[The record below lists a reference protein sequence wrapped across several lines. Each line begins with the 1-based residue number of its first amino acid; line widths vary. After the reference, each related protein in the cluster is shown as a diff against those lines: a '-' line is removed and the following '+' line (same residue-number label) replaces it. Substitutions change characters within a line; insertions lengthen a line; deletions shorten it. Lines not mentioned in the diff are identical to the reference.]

1 MTVIDFKDIQCLKE
15 GKIKI
20 KERAVNVK
28 YSYNG
33 FGKSSLAKAI
43 YYGIEDK
50 DSLEALT
57 PFGGGKP
64 TINNLENFKSC
75 KIFNEDFV
83 EETLFLEDNLMD
95 GSYNVFVGTK
105 DLKDKERAID
115 NLLANLD
122 NALDNSSLN
131 QFQIDS
137 EDSLKYLVI
146 NSKGDD
152 FDKRK
157 PGYKGL
163 SKAPNIS
170 SAALLTSIK
179 DFDRFINNKSISDWL
194 DWHKKGHA
202 FVLDEKC
209 PYCNLKLSALQ
220 STYDSD
226 VNSLLDGMD
235 FKNNKSVRDVVT
247 NKVLPY
253 VNPTDKTVVEELL
266 KDASLDGNKKDV
278 LIKDLK
284 LINKEFS
291 KIKILKNIKYAK
303 TKLVDKRELA
313 DLLSNNKLDE
323 SFFENT
329 GNDYKEAAIE
339 VNKSID
345 LLVKSI
351 ESIINESVNYKS
363 LLDTA
368 VKQSESEINTFL
380 KTAGI
385 PYKFHL
391 ELVGDDEAST
401 KLTPVEDD
409 DYDLNDIR
417 DHLSFGE
424 RNAISVALF
433 GALAK
438 SSDIDLIILDDP
450 ISSFDENKKFAIM
463 NYLFN
468 SSSGVL
474 KDKTVVLFTHD
485 FEPVI
490 EAKNNV
496 VNFGKKDRFVTVLSK
511 NEGIVSEI
519 EIHQADLVNA
529 YKIEEELASD
539 NSVDDYI
546 RLIHLRKLY
555 ELKDGRCGDAYDI
568 MSSAE
573 HLRKI
578 ASDKKGLE
586 YPESKILAGETYIN
600 NYIENFSYS
609 NFVSGHS
616 LTKLIEL
623 YRGENNS
630 YNKLILLRAMD
641 ELLGP
646 QIEKINPILYNFI
659 SINFHVESLYL
670 YQLKKID
677 FTPRYIVDL
686 CDSVVDA
693 IENDIVSSKN

>member
-1 MTVIDFKDIQCLKE
+1 MKTIDFKDIQCLKE

-20 KERAVNVK
+20 KESAVNVK

-50 DSLEALT
+50 DSLETLT
-57 PFGGGKP
+57 PFSGGKP
-64 TINNLENFKSC
+64 SVNNLESFKSC

-83 EETLFLEDNLMD
+83 EETLFLEDSLID
-95 GSYNVFVGTK
+95 GSYNVFVGSK
-105 DLKDKERAID
+105 DLKEKEKTID
-115 NLLANLD
+115 DLLSNLD
-122 NALDNSSLN
+122 IALDNSLLN
-131 QFQIDS
+131 QFVIDS
-137 EDSLKYLVI
+137 EDSLKNLVI
-146 NSKGDD
+146 NSKGDG

-163 SKAPNIS
+163 AKTPNIS

-179 DFDRFINNKSISDWL
+179 DFDRFIDNKSFSDWL
-194 DWHKKGHA
+194 DWHKKGHI

-209 PYCNLKLSALQ
+209 PYCNSKISTLQ

-226 VNSLLDGMD
+226 VDNLLEGMD
-235 FKNNKSVRDVVT
+235 FKNNKSARDVVT

-253 VNPTDKTVVEELL
+253 VNPADKTVVEELL
-266 KDASLDGNKKDV
+266 KDASLEDNKKDI

-291 KIKILKNIKYAK
+291 KIKILKKIKYAK
-303 TKLVDKRELA
+303 TKLVDKKELA

-323 SFFENT
+323 LFFENV
-329 GNDYKEAAIE
+329 GNDYKKAAIE
-339 VNKSID
+339 VNKNVD

-351 ESIINESVNYKS
+351 ESIINESVNYKT
-363 LLDTA
+363 LLDNA
-368 VKQSESEINTFL
+368 VLQSESEINTFL

-391 ELVGDDEAST
+391 ELAGDEDAST
-401 KLTPVEDD
+401 KLTPIEDD
-409 DYDLNDIR
+409 EYDLDDIR
-417 DHLSFGE
+417 KHLSFGE

-438 SSDIDLIILDDP
+438 SSNIDLIILDDP

-468 SSSGVL
+468 TSSGVL
-474 KDKTVVLFTHD
+474 KDRTVILFTHD

-496 VNFGKKDRFVTVLSK
+496 VNFGKKDRLVTVLLK
-511 NEGIVSEI
+511 NEGIVSET

-529 YKIEEELASD
+529 YKIEEELVSD
-539 NSVDDYI
+539 NSFDDYI

-555 ELKDGRCGDAYDI
+555 ELKVGRCGDEYDV

-600 NYIENFSYS
+600 NYIANFSYK
-609 NFVSGHS
+609 NFVSSHS

-623 YRGENNS
+623 YHNEKNS

-677 FTPRYIVDL
+677 FTPQYIIEL
-686 CDSVVDA
+686 CDSVVGA
-693 IENDIVSSKN
+693 IENNIDSSKT